1 MRILALVTGLL
12 GLALLGVPLA
22 LLIVLGLR
30 FQIETMPRVGLERQ
44 LFKQR
49 RLNFGSGRLGILAN
63 RLGLSRL
70 PDCVSLIRGHLT
82 LVGPRPISPGSP
94 LAATESRASVRPGL
108 VSPFAVRQRAHIAY
122 QPEDVVDTEYIA
134 TRSALGDLG
143 LLLRALVAR
152 VHGSAETSNL
162 ARVEIDG
169 IGVDNLTLDGAV
181 SRIVQFLDGSQT
193 RLVTFVN
200 ADCINL
206 AARHP
211 RYRRVLRFSDLVL
224 GDGVGVRI
232 FSRLVGEPLR
242 ENVNGTDLF
251 PRLCGALEATS
262 HSVYLLGAA
271 PGVTG
276 AVATWIQSRYP
287 QCRIAGFQN
296 GYFNASEEAEVVEDI
311 RRSGAT
317 LLLVAFGAPAQE
329 VWLREHLASSGARVG
344 IGVGGL
350 FDFYSGRIARA
361 PMWMREAGLEWAFRL
376 SREPRRLFW
385 RYGPGN
391 VEFIVR
397 ALAAAFRKRQHASH
411 APRGAH

>member
-1 MRILALVTGLL
+1 MRILDLIAGLL
-12 GLALLGVPLA
+12 GLPLLGVPLA
-22 LLIVLGLR
+22 LLIALGLR
-30 FQIETMPRVGLERQ
+30 FRVETTLRVGRGGRV
-44 LFKQR
+44 FKQR
-49 RLNFGSGRLGILAN
+49 RLNFGPGALGTLAS
-63 RLGLSRL
+63 RLGLAHL
-70 PDCVSLIRGHLT
+70 PNCVSLIRGDLA
-82 LVGPRPISPGSP
+82 LVGPRPTSPGSP
-94 LAATESRASVRPGL
+94 LVAAESRTSVRPGL

-122 QPEDVVDTEYIA
+122 QSEDVVDAEYIA
-134 TRSALGDLG
+134 TRTALGDLG
-143 LLLRALVAR
+143 LLLRALMAR

-169 IGVDNLTLDGAV
+169 IGVDNLTLDGAI
-181 SRIVQFLDGSQT
+181 SRILQFLDGSQT
-193 RLVTFVN
+193 RQVSFVN

-232 FSRLVGEPLR
+232 FSRLVGDPLR

-251 PRLCGALEATS
+251 PRLCAALEATS

-276 AVATWIQSRYP
+276 AVAAWIQSQHPR
-287 QCRIAGFQN
+287 CRIAGHRN
-296 GYFNASEEAEVVEDI
+296 GYFDASEEAEVVEAI

-317 LLLVAFGAPAQE
+317 LLLVALGAPGQE
-329 VWLREHLASSGARVG
+329 VWLRDHLAASGARVG

-350 FDFYSGRIARA
+350 FDFYSGRIPRA
-361 PMWMREAGLEWAFRL
+361 PMWMREAGLEWVFRL
-376 SREPRRLFW
+376 SQEPRRLFW

-391 VEFIVR
+391 VEFMAR
-397 ALAAAFRKRQHASH
+397 AMLAAFRKRQHASQ
-411 APRGAH
+411 AARGAH